1 MLLVIAALQVTLA
14 LGPLVYLKLVIPYV
28 SIQLLTA
35 WSPWT
40 SDSRHKSEKW
50 YFLQIFF
57 QNQVKEY
64 FWSFCIVLR
73 WTESDLNLELSER
86 RAEFPWDV
94 SGRSHRVRSSL
105 LWPWHVWHLWIL
117 WLSWQCDHLWH
128 LPHTGLTL
136 DYCSLLYLLLLQGS
150 GQLKHA
156 AARKMMMNNSIK
168 IFTFSENQTL

>member
-1 MLLVIAALQVTLA
+1 MKLHSFIAWISRTGNLTCFWWSLLFRWHWPLVPWSS
-14 LGPLVYLKLVIPYV
+14 GPLVYLILVIPYV

-94 SGRSHRVRSSL
+94 SGRSHRVSSSL
-105 LWPWHVWHLWIL
+105 LWLLHVWHLWIL
-117 WLSWQCDHLWH
+117 WLSWQCDQLWH
-128 LPHTGLTL
+128 LPLTGLTL
-136 DYCSLLYLLLLQGS
+136 DYCSLLSLLLLQGS
-150 GQLKHA
+150 GQL
-156 AARKMMMNNSIK
+156 
-168 IFTFSENQTL
+168 